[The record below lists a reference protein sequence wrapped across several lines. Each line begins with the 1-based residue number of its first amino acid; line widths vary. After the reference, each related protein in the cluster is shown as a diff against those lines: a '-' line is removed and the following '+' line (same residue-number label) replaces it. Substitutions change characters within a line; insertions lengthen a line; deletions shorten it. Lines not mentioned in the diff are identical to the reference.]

1 MQVIERVVEL
11 AGVFDR
17 GRAAGAS
24 VGFVPTMGALHDGH
38 ASLVERAA
46 GDCDVVCVSIFV
58 NPLQFGSVDDAAAYP
73 RHLDADLVRA
83 DKAGA
88 DVVFTPSATEM
99 FPEPPVV
106 TVTVGGTLGTT
117 LEGASRPG
125 HLDGVATVVA
135 KLFAAAG
142 ACRAYFGEKDYQQ
155 LLMVRRMVADLSFPV
170 TVVGCPTVRALDGV
184 AESSRNRLLSR
195 AEREAAAVLCRA
207 LRAGAAALLAG
218 GAGPEEVEALM
229 ADVIEAEPLVALDYA
244 AAVDAATLGPP
255 EPLGGDLRL
264 LVAASVGGTRLIDNV
279 GVRAR

>member
-11 AGVFDR
+11 GTALDR
-17 GRAAGAS
+17 RRRAGAT

-38 ASLVERAA
+38 TSLIERAA
-46 GDCDVVCVSIFV
+46 GADDVVCLSIFV
-58 NPLQFGSVDDAAAYP
+58 NPLQFASLDDAAAYP
-73 RHLDADLVRA
+73 RDLDADLVRA
-83 DKAGA
+83 EKAGA
-88 DVVFTPSATEM
+88 DVVFAPTPTEM
-99 FPEPPVV
+99 FTEPPVV
-106 TVTVGGTLGTT
+106 TVTVGGILGTT
-117 LEGASRPG
+117 LEAAVRPG
-125 HLDGVATVVA
+125 HLDGVATVVT

-155 LLMVRRMVADLSFPV
+155 LVVVRRLVADLSFPV

-229 ADVIEAEPLVALDYA
+229 AGIIEAEPLVALDYA
-244 AAVDAATLGPP
+244 GAVDAATLAPP
-255 EPLGGDLRL
+255 EHLDGDLRL

-279 GVRAR
+279 GVRVG